1 MNQSEVTIYFIT
13 IARGGRFILGHYR
26 IYIYIYIRRRNTL
39 IIDLWCAMIYIEG
52 HTSAVFQEKVK
63 QLSTLSFGYPKR
75 HAITFAVG
83 KCSANR
89 KPTN

>member
-52 HTSAVFQEKVK
+52 HTSAVGEGQAAVNSVFW
-63 QLSTLSFGYPKR
+63 LPKETCNYIR
-75 HAITFAVG
+75 GWKMQCKSQTY
-83 KCSANR
+83 
-89 KPTN
+89 